1 MRKVHAIAAASAL
14 AIVATG
20 ATITLRASPE
30 TMTADVE
37 RDLNL
42 AARVPENRSGVVSSL
57 EQGTGP
63 SGNERGVKL
72 AVPTKKRA
80 PSPAKS
86 EKRAEVAAGQ
96 AQSDPAS
103 PATSTVAPEIATAS
117 TTETSAAPSD
127 QTQQPEL
134 APAVGRKVSSGI
146 AVASGAG
153 GPSAAD
159 DDGLV
164 NGERPIFVTDVH
176 GTGIN
181 RRGGV
186 GAIMRGASPPRDHCE
201 PVQTRRP
208 SEGTQ
213 GTALGGLNTGILSG
227 ADRASGAGT
236 AVGGPMAGGTR
247 RW

>member
-1 MRKVHAIAAASAL
+1 MA
-14 AIVATG
+14 VATAAG
-20 ATITLRASPE
+20 TYSLRSSPE
-30 TMTADVE
+30 PMTADFE

-42 AARVPENRSGVVSSL
+42 AAQMPESRSGVVSAL

-63 SGNERGVKL
+63 SGNSRGVRL

-86 EKRAEVAAGQ
+86 PVRAEVAAGESQ
-96 AQSDPAS
+96 ADPAA
-103 PATSTVAPEIATAS
+103 PATLTVAPEAASASIA
-117 TTETSAAPSD
+117 ETSAASSD
-127 QTQQPEL
+127 QTQPAEL
-134 APAVGRKVSSGI
+134 APAAGRKISSGI
-146 AVASGAG
+146 VVASGAG

-159 DDGLV
+159 DEVPV
-164 NGERPIFVTDVH
+164 NRERPIFITDVH

-186 GAIMRGASPPRDHCE
+186 GGQTGAIMRGASPPRDHCE
-201 PVQTRRP
+201 PVGQRRP
-208 SEGTQ
+208 SEGSE
-213 GTALGGLNTGILSG
+213 GTPLGTINTGIVNG
-227 ADRASGAGT
+227 ANRPSGAGT